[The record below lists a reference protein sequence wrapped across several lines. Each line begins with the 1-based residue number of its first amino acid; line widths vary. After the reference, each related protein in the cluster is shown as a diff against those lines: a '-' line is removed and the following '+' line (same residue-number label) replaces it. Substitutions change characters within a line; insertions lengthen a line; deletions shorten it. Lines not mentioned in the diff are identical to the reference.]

1 MSVRF
6 RTICTFSDSCT
17 VRKEETDGRE
27 STMVRRKKYKRQEI
41 TGKTPHLSVRFPLW
55 YLSCHALVRHV
66 PHCGTTNTALW
77 YERYQRLVLRV
88 PSRGISRYILSYDYQ
103 ELTIIFPERYL
114 RRSLSPTSGTYSASL
129 RFILYRFFRRMP
141 YFCEMECM
149 ESPSFTI

>member
-1 MSVRF
+1 
-6 RTICTFSDSCT
+6 
-17 VRKEETDGRE
+17 
-27 STMVRRKKYKRQEI
+27 MVRRKKYKRQGI
-41 TGKTPHLSVRFPLW
+41 TGKLLTSASVSPFGICHATRW
-55 YLSCHALVRHV
+55 YLSYHSLVRHV

>member
-1 MSVRF
+1 
-6 RTICTFSDSCT
+6 
-17 VRKEETDGRE
+17 
-27 STMVRRKKYKRQEI
+27 MVRRKKYKRQGI
-41 TGKTPHLSVRFPLW
+41 TGKLLTSASVSPFGICNATRW
-55 YLSCHALVRHV
+55 YLSYHSLVRHV

-103 ELTIIFPERYL
+103 ALTIIFPERYL